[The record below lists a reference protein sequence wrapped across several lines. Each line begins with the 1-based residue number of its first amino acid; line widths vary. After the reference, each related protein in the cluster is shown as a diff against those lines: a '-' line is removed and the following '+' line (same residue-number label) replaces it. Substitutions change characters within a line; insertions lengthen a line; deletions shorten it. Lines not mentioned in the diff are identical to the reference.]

1 MALRVVEH
9 RRIWYT
15 LSAVLI
21 GASVVAIIIWRFN
34 FGIDFTGGS
43 LTELAFT
50 GVRPPTADIQRRV
63 EELGASRVKVQ
74 TAGASS
80 VIIRTAPLTQEVRN
94 AIVRAFGQE
103 AQELRSES
111 IGPSIGRELARK
123 TVTGI
128 VLSLVFITLYVAWMF
143 RKAGREISTWAYGT
157 VALIAMAHDV
167 LIPMGVFAVLGAFR
181 NVEIDAPFIAAVLTI
196 LGYSINDSIIVLDRV
211 RENVHVLRGKP
222 FAEMVEA
229 SVHQSFARSMNTTF
243 TTILALVT
251 VIFFGGTSI
260 RSFAIAL
267 AIGIGVGAYSSIFI
281 AAPLLVTWHERRR
294 RGIKA

>member
-1 MALRVVEH
+1 MISIVPK
-9 RRIWYT
+9 RRLWYL
-15 LSAVLI
+15 LSAVLV
-21 GASVVAIIIWRFN
+21 GASVLAIMVWRFS

-50 GVRPPTADIQRRV
+50 GQRPTTVEIQRRV

-74 TAGASS
+74 TAGASN
-80 VIIRTAPLTQEVRN
+80 VIIRTAPLTQEARG
-94 AIVRAFGQE
+94 AISRAFE
-103 AQELRSES
+103 HDARELRSES

-123 TVTGI
+123 TATAV
-128 VLSLVFITLYVAWMF
+128 VLSLVLIVLYVAWMF

-181 NVEIDAPFIAAVLTI
+181 NVEVDAPFIAAVLTI
-196 LGYSINDSIIVLDRV
+196 LGYSINDTIIVLDRV
-211 RENVHVLRGKP
+211 RENTHVLRGKP

-229 SVHQSFARSMNTTF
+229 SIHQSLARSVNTTL
-243 TTILALVT
+243 TTILALVA
-251 VIFFGGTSI
+251 VILFGGTSI
-260 RSFAIAL
+260 RSFALAL

-281 AAPLLVTWHERRR
+281 AAPLLVTWHARRAR
-294 RGIKA
+294 RAQ